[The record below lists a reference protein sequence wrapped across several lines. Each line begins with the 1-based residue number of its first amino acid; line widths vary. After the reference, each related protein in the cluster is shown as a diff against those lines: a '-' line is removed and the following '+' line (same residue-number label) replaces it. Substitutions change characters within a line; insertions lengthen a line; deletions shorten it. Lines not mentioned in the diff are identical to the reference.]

1 MAGALKQLTL
11 DFARLVAEK
20 HDGVLIDDDLPDY
33 PNDWNATIRAIEA
46 KGWMWSMS
54 HGHTNRLAM
63 VGIVKDGHIFRDEMP
78 LSKKEPPCVALM
90 RAAVEA
96 AKSIDKQ
103 TMDDN
108 L

>member
-1 MAGALKQLTL
+1 MKKKKWEWTATCGDYSAT
-11 DFARLVAEK
+11 
-20 HDGVLIDDDLPDY
+20 GSSDY

>member
-1 MAGALKQLTL
+1 MKKKKWEWTATCGDYSAT
-11 DFARLVAEK
+11 
-20 HDGVLIDDDLPDY
+20 GSSDY
-33 PNDWNATIRAIEA
+33 PNDWNATIRAIETRGWEWWTSNFLLPPDKDY
-46 KGWMWSMS
+46 KGMRQAFVAPK
-54 HGHTNRLAM
+54 HGPYIS
-63 VGIVKDGHIFRDEMP
+63 GY
-78 LSKKEPPCVALM
+78 SKLDEPPCVALM